1 MTRSG
6 AGEHGKKILRK
17 YSACITIFNT
27 FVLIREKPHMRR
39 EETVDYTIK
48 AAWHAIARMYNQQA
62 AKHDITM
69 SMGFVLLNIHS
80 EGTPATKIAPLM
92 GLEARSLSRLL
103 KSMEEKGLI
112 CREADAH
119 DKRMVRIVLTKEGKK
134 KKEKSRETVL
144 RFNEAVRRQVEPGR
158 LSVFFQ
164 VLQDIQRI
172 IEKNDIYDE
181 VTS

>member
-1 MTRSG
+1 
-6 AGEHGKKILRK
+6 
-17 YSACITIFNT
+17 
-27 FVLIREKPHMRR
+27 MRR
-39 EETVDYTIK
+39 EETVDYAIK

-92 GLEARSLSRLL
+92 GLEARSLSRIL

-112 CREADAH
+112 YREADSH
-119 DKRMVRIVLTKEGKK
+119 DKRMVRIVLTKEGKR
-134 KKEKSRETVL
+134 KKEKSRDTVL
-144 RFNEAVRRQVEPGR
+144 RFNEAVRHEVEAGR

-164 VLQDIQRI
+164 VLQEIQKI
-172 IEKNDIYDE
+172 IEKNDIYNH
-181 VTS
+181 VAS

>member
-1 MTRSG
+1 
-6 AGEHGKKILRK
+6 LLLK
-17 YSACITIFNT
+17 YF
-27 FVLIREKPHMRR
+27 MRR
-39 EETVDYTIK
+39 EETVDYVIK

-62 AKHDITM
+62 SKHDITM
-69 SMGFVLLNIHS
+69 SMGFVLLNIHA

-112 CREADAH
+112 YREADPG

-144 RFNEAVRRQVEPGR
+144 RFNEAIRDQINRNK
-158 LSVFFQ
+158 LNTFFQ
-164 VLQDIQRI
+164 VLQDIQKI
-172 IEKNDIYDE
+172 IEKNNIYVK

>member
-1 MTRSG
+1 
-6 AGEHGKKILRK
+6 
-17 YSACITIFNT
+17 
-27 FVLIREKPHMRR
+27 MRR
-39 EETVDYTIK
+39 EDTIDYAIK

-112 CREADAH
+112 CREADPD
-119 DKRMVRIVLTKEGKK
+119 DKRRVRIVLTKAGRK
-134 KKEKSRETVL
+134 KKERSRQTVL
-144 RFNEAVRRQVEPGR
+144 RFNEAIGSQISKKR
-158 LSVFFQ
+158 LNTFFD
-164 VLQDIQRI
+164 VLNEIQRAV
-172 IEKNDIYDE
+172 EGNSIYK
-181 VTS
+181 SSGHN

>member
-1 MTRSG
+1 
-6 AGEHGKKILRK
+6 
-17 YSACITIFNT
+17 
-27 FVLIREKPHMRR
+27 MRR
-39 EETVDYTIK
+39 EETVDYAIK

-62 AKHDITM
+62 AKHDLTM

-112 CREADAH
+112 YREADAF
-119 DKRMVRIVLTKEGKK
+119 DKRKVRIVLTKAGKK
-134 KKEKSRETVL
+134 KKAKSRETVL
-144 RFNEAVRRQVEPGR
+144 RFNEAVRSQVDERR

-164 VLQDIQRI
+164 VLQDIQKI
-172 IEKNDIYDE
+172 VEKDGLYHPSSSK
-181 VTS
+181 VTTV